1 MLNKFAI
8 VPGHFILATREF
20 KPQGWLLEEGD
31 LAVGVACLGVYD
43 CYSSFSSVSSSV
55 SGSSSTAAA
64 TATATAAAAKGGGGG
79 GGGGVEVDIGGG
91 DGVEGGGG
99 VEVGERG
106 GSTKEEEGR
115 QKGEEQEKGEEKEKE
130 REKLFIFF
138 NSGVHSGASQ
148 PHRHLQLLPV
158 DAMREGLEEIIADDS
173 REGDQGK
180 QKWDVVASQLVDDR
194 NSRSSAKGD
203 KRSREGRVQLPFRA
217 FVECIHV
224 GMDGAALR
232 AVYLRLYRQA
242 CQAMGVSDDEILD
255 EGEARISYNLAM
267 TSKVMVLAP
276 RVAEGAEVTKDGEV
290 VGKLALNGTV
300 LAGTGLVKTQAEWDA
315 LRQDPD
321 QVARVLRS
329 IGLPTQSRRVSS
341 KTKI

>member
-1 MLNKFAI
+1 VLNKFAI
-8 VPGHFILATREF
+8 VPGHFILATKEF

-31 LAVGVACLGVYD
+31 LVAGVGCLGVY
-43 CYSSFSSVSSSV
+43 YSFSSSSSSSAV
-55 SGSSSTAAA
+55 SASSASAAVVA
-64 TATATAAAAKGGGGG
+64 GMARGKGREGLRGGEGGVGGGRVGIGGVEEVGGGGD
-79 GGGGVEVDIGGG
+79 V
-91 DGVEGGGG
+91 VEGG
-99 VEVGERG
+99 ER
-106 GSTKEEEGR
+106 
-115 QKGEEQEKGEEKEKE
+115 GEEQEKGEDQEK
-130 REKLFIFF
+130 EKLFIFF

-158 DAMREGLEEIIADDS
+158 DAMREGLEEIAADDS
-173 REGDQGK
+173 REGDEGK
-180 QKWDVVASQLVDDR
+180 QKWEVAASLLVDDGDSR
-194 NSRSSAKGD
+194 NSAKGD
-203 KRSREGRVQLPFRA
+203 DKQSRERGIQLPFRTFA
-217 FVECIHV
+217 ERIHV

-242 CQAMGVSDDEILD
+242 CQAMGVGDDEILD

-267 TSKVMVLAP
+267 TSRVMVLAP
-276 RVAEGAEVTKDGEV
+276 RVAEGAELTKDGEV

-329 IGLPTQSRRVSS
+329 IGLPAQSGRVSS
-341 KTKI
+341 ETKI